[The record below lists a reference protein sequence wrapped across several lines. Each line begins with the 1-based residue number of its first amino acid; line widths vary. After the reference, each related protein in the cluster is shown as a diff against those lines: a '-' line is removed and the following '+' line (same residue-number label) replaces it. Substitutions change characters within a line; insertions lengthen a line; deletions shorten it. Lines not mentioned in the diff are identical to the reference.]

1 MKKYLITGALAL
13 VACATL
19 TSCHSDD
26 ELSGSLVQ
34 QKIKAYEQ
42 VFEEEF
48 GKVDPNQDWGFGTAE
63 ILARTRTAMDRTRT
77 ENKNLNQWGDPNYG
91 NWKVPDALTDGQ
103 KTRVM
108 AYFQANPGLTYEDPH
123 LTDFF
128 IQQVYKGG
136 TTPGAISSE
145 QYTQT
150 NGTPLIGSNNMDW
163 LYMGTGLD
171 HVNDYNNGQWNDGTP
186 YEVLNTGANT
196 NDHQGNTTHVEGVTH
211 PDMITLMENSS
222 TEFVAFGSS
231 TGNQYHTDCCALAG
245 WRVIE
250 AWAIAHEDSL
260 KAIGKFGATL
270 DDGWNRSFVG
280 LDYENTTIDNLY
292 SSKGNAKAKDFM
304 DGNSHWVL
312 YNGTVVNANNF
323 ADFDL
328 KDVYGNN
335 VRYVTDNV
343 SNQAIADYI
352 KYTKSD
358 NTVGNVTKDAYNYK
372 LTKQQFKDLYNV
384 DITNGEDGLYNLD
397 MIMGYIRQ
405 SAHPTEN
412 NGNWVKN
419 IGGRDY
425 VFSDWIVTLTEAKKQ
440 NGSTDPN
447 TIVIPIE
454 PGSQGD
460 DYRKDVYYKKVTF
473 DEAGSGRVFCEDL
486 GVVRASDIDFNDIV
500 FDVLIYKT
508 EYIIEHQI
516 SSDGVTWEVES
527 RETTSTTYDGDVWLL
542 AGGGTIPATIQAGG
556 TNYNVKESFEYQ
568 LSDKVIVNT
577 IENDEGRYGNPYRNF
592 PTAKKLNNT
601 PLAISS
607 VADVKIFVTY
617 GAEFAELTAFKGVA
631 PHKICV
637 PLNTLWLK
645 EREEISNGYPSFNNY
660 VKNQDADGNSLT
672 QGPVGTGEE
681 YESDERTNSVWTNYV
696 EASLYTLGVTYTARH
711 QASGWS
717 EEEVK
722 TDESTVT
729 GGGTNSG
736 YRDGD
741 PVLIRRRH

>member
-1 MKKYLITGALAL
+1 MKSAAAIVLGLAAAACSHDLEVVEKTEQQSIDNAQATMGFYIPEDQDWKMTTNATANFSVAGANDETYTVKIYSNNLFEDGIGYVIAKRNVQGGQNFTAEFAYPSFQTSL
-13 VACATL
+13 YVGLTDSKGNTTYKVADIVNGQL
-19 TSCHSDD
+19 TSLSDIN
-26 ELSGSLVQ
+26 S
-34 QKIKAYEQ
+34 A
-42 VFEEEF
+42 
-48 GKVDPNQDWGFGTAE
+48 
-63 ILARTRTAMDRTRT
+63 ARTRA
-77 ENKNLNQWGDPNYG
+77 ENKKLNQWGDPNYG
-91 NWKVPDALTDGQ
+91 NWKVPDALSDGQ

-123 LTDFF
+123 LKNFF

-150 NGTPLIGSNNMDW
+150 NGTPLIGSENMDW

-171 HVNDYNNGQWNDGTP
+171 HVNDYNKGTWNDGVP

-196 NDHQGNTTHVEGVTH
+196 NDHKGNTTHVEGVTH

-231 TGNQYHTDCCALAG
+231 TGNQYHKDCCALAG

-270 DDGWNRSFVG
+270 DDGWDRSFVG
-280 LDYENTTIDNLY
+280 LDYENRTIDNLY
-292 SSKGNAKAKDFM
+292 SSKGNAKAKDFI

-343 SNQAIADYI
+343 ANQAIADYI

-425 VFSDWIVTLTEAKKQ
+425 VFSDWIVTLTKAEK
-440 NGSTDPN
+440 NGSSTIIIEEDNLTYSYAFEDNKTRCDFDLNDVVLRVKVNESDDTKFDVTLVAAGCEYDNYVFLGDQLITWPN
-447 TIVIPIE
+447 GSEVHDALGADKGEMVNTGKGVTKTPVTVTIPRNGNNPEAADFKIWP
-454 PGSQGD
+454 
-460 DYRKDVYYKKVTF
+460 YKK
-473 DEAGSGRVFCEDL
+473 G
-486 GVVRASDIDFNDIV
+486 GVYGNTADQ
-500 FDVLIYKT
+500 K
-508 EYIIEHQI
+508 
-516 SSDGVTWEVES
+516 
-527 RETTSTTYDGDVWLL
+527 ETTPILIAQLDGRGK
-542 AGGGTIPATIQAGG
+542 A
-556 TNYNVKESFEYQ
+556 
-568 LSDKVIVNT
+568 
-577 IENDEGRYGNPYRNF
+577 
-592 PTAKKLNNT
+592 
-601 PLAISS
+601 
-607 VADVKIFVTY
+607 
-617 GAEFAELTAFKGVA
+617 
-631 PHKICV
+631 
-637 PLNTLWLK
+637 
-645 EREEISNGYPSFNNY
+645 
-660 VKNQDADGNSLT
+660 
-672 QGPVGTGEE
+672 PVGIIVPGKWAWPT
-681 YESDERTNSVWTNYV
+681 ERTIITEAYSQFVKWASNAVHV
-696 EASLYTLGVTYTARH
+696 EAQDWYKYPTSSKVVVI
-711 QASGWS
+711 Q
-717 EEEVK
+717 
-722 TDESTVT
+722 
-729 GGGTNSG
+729 
-736 YRDGD
+736 
-741 PVLIRRRH
+741 

>member
-1 MKKYLITGALAL
+1 MKKYLISGMAALMFCG
-13 VACATL
+13 VF
-19 TSCHSDD
+19 TSCTRDTD
-26 ELSGSLVQ
+26 LGGGQGQQ
-34 QKIKAYEQ
+34 QKVMETYEQ
-42 VFEEEF
+42 AFLTRF
-48 GKVDPNQDWGFGTAE
+48 GQPSPNQDWGFGSSRAN
-63 ILARTRTAMDRTRT
+63 TRT
-77 ENKNLNQWGDPNYG
+77 ENKNLNEWGDPTKG
-91 NWKVPDALTDGQ
+91 NWVVPDALSPDQ

-123 LTDFF
+123 LTNFF

-150 NGTPLIGSNNMDW
+150 NGTPLIGSDNMDW

-171 HVNDYNNGQWNDGTP
+171 HVNDYNDGTWNGGVE
-186 YEVLNTGANT
+186 YEVLNTGANA
-196 NDHQGNTTHVEGVTH
+196 NAHQGNTTHVDGVTH

-270 DDGWNRSFVG
+270 DDGWDRSFVG
-280 LDYENTTIDNLY
+280 LDYENRTIDNLY
-292 SSKGNAKAKDFM
+292 STWKGNAKAKDFM

-335 VRYVTDNV
+335 VLYVRDDV

-372 LTKQQFKDLYNV
+372 LTKQQFKDLYGV

-405 SAHPTEN
+405 SALPTEN

-440 NGSTDPN
+440 GDTPN
-447 TIVIPIE
+447 PVTEIEKLRVI
-454 PGSQGD
+454 
-460 DYRKDVYYKKVTF
+460 
-473 DEAGSGRVFCEDL
+473 AEDL
-486 GVVRASDIDFNDIV
+486 SVGENTDFDFNDVV
-500 FDVLIYKT
+500 FDVIWTKT
-508 EYIIEHQI
+508 Y
-516 SSDGVTWEVES
+516 SDETKTNLTSQKVEIKLLAAGGTLPLYVDGKEVHDLFGVDQSTMVNTNAKARGLKGKDDAQPVTWETS
-527 RETTSTTYDGDVWLL
+527 NYSGTTIGEIANSIV
-542 AGGGTIPATIQAGG
+542 
-556 TNYNVKESFEYQ
+556 VK
-568 LSDKVIVNT
+568 V
-577 IENDEGRYGNPYRNF
+577 
-592 PTAKKLNNT
+592 
-601 PLAISS
+601 
-607 VADVKIFVTY
+607 
-617 GAEFAELTAFKGVA
+617 
-631 PHKICV
+631 
-637 PLNTLWLK
+637 
-645 EREEISNGYPSFNNY
+645 
-660 VKNQDADGNSLT
+660 VKN
-672 QGPVGTGEE
+672 GEE
-681 YESDERTNSVWTNYV
+681 YLIRAERGHIASKIGVKFINEQEYQWCDERQDIDDKYSLIDGTSLFTNWVQGIYPSEDW
-696 EASLYTLGVTYTARH
+696 YTYAY
-711 QASGWS
+711 
-717 EEEVK
+717 
-722 TDESTVT
+722 DEIMK
-729 GGGTNSG
+729 
-736 YRDGD
+736 YRNRLNGAQGN
-741 PVLIRRRH
+741 

>member
-1 MKKYLITGALAL
+1 MSKYLMKSAAAIVLGLAAAACSHDLEVVEKTEQQSIDNAQATMGFYIPEDQDWKMTTNATANFSVAGANDETYTVKIYSNNLFEDGIGYVIAKRNVQGGQNFTAEFAYPSFQTSL
-13 VACATL
+13 YVGLTDSKGNTTYKVADIVNGQL
-19 TSCHSDD
+19 TSLSDIN
-26 ELSGSLVQ
+26 S
-34 QKIKAYEQ
+34 A
-42 VFEEEF
+42 
-48 GKVDPNQDWGFGTAE
+48 
-63 ILARTRTAMDRTRT
+63 ARTRA
-77 ENKNLNQWGDPNYG
+77 ENKKLNQWGDPNYG
-91 NWKVPDALTDGQ
+91 NWKVPDALSDGQ

-123 LTDFF
+123 LKNFF

-150 NGTPLIGSNNMDW
+150 NGTPLIGSENMDW

-171 HVNDYNNGQWNDGTP
+171 HVNDYNKGTWNDGVP
-186 YEVLNTGANT
+186 YEGLNTGANT
-196 NDHQGNTTHVEGVTH
+196 NDHKGNTTHVEGVTH

-231 TGNQYHTDCCALAG
+231 TGNQYHKDCCALAG

-270 DDGWNRSFVG
+270 DDGWDRSFVG
-280 LDYENTTIDNLY
+280 LDYENRTIDNLY
-292 SSKGNAKAKDFM
+292 SSKGNAKAKDFI

-343 SNQAIADYI
+343 ANQAIADYI

-425 VFSDWIVTLTEAKKQ
+425 VFSDWIVTLTKAEK
-440 NGSTDPN
+440 NGSSTIIIEEDNLTYSYAFEDNKTRCDFDLNDVVLRVKVNESDDTKFDVTLVAAGCEYDNYVFLGDQLITWPN
-447 TIVIPIE
+447 GSEVHDALGADKGEMVNTGKGVTKTPVTVTIPRNGNNPEAADFKIWP
-454 PGSQGD
+454 
-460 DYRKDVYYKKVTF
+460 YKK
-473 DEAGSGRVFCEDL
+473 G
-486 GVVRASDIDFNDIV
+486 GVYGNTADQ
-500 FDVLIYKT
+500 K
-508 EYIIEHQI
+508 
-516 SSDGVTWEVES
+516 
-527 RETTSTTYDGDVWLL
+527 ETTPILIAQLDGRGK
-542 AGGGTIPATIQAGG
+542 A
-556 TNYNVKESFEYQ
+556 
-568 LSDKVIVNT
+568 
-577 IENDEGRYGNPYRNF
+577 
-592 PTAKKLNNT
+592 
-601 PLAISS
+601 
-607 VADVKIFVTY
+607 
-617 GAEFAELTAFKGVA
+617 
-631 PHKICV
+631 
-637 PLNTLWLK
+637 
-645 EREEISNGYPSFNNY
+645 
-660 VKNQDADGNSLT
+660 
-672 QGPVGTGEE
+672 PVGIIVPGKWAWPT
-681 YESDERTNSVWTNYV
+681 ERTIITEAYSQFVKWASNAVHV
-696 EASLYTLGVTYTARH
+696 EAQDWYKYPTSSKVVVI
-711 QASGWS
+711 Q
-717 EEEVK
+717 
-722 TDESTVT
+722 
-729 GGGTNSG
+729 
-736 YRDGD
+736 
-741 PVLIRRRH
+741 

>member
-1 MKKYLITGALAL
+1 MSKYLMKSAAAIVLGLAAAACSHDLEVVEKTEQQSIDNAQATMGFYIPEDQDWKMTTNATANFSVAGANDETYTVKIYSNNLFEDGIGYVIAKRNVQGGQNFTAEFAYPSFQTSL
-13 VACATL
+13 YVGLTDSKGNTTYKVADIVNGQL
-19 TSCHSDD
+19 TSLSDIN
-26 ELSGSLVQ
+26 S
-34 QKIKAYEQ
+34 A
-42 VFEEEF
+42 
-48 GKVDPNQDWGFGTAE
+48 
-63 ILARTRTAMDRTRT
+63 ARTRA
-77 ENKNLNQWGDPNYG
+77 ENKKLNQWGDPNYG
-91 NWKVPDALTDGQ
+91 NWKVPDALSDGQ

-123 LTDFF
+123 LKNFF

-150 NGTPLIGSNNMDW
+150 NGTPLIGSENMDW

-171 HVNDYNNGQWNDGTP
+171 HVNDYNKGTWNDGVP

-196 NDHQGNTTHVEGVTH
+196 NDHKGNTTHVEGVTH

-231 TGNQYHTDCCALAG
+231 TGNQYHKDCCALAG

-270 DDGWNRSFVG
+270 DDGWDRSFVG
-280 LDYENTTIDNLY
+280 LDYENRTIDNLY
-292 SSKGNAKAKDFM
+292 SSKGNAKAKDFI

-343 SNQAIADYI
+343 ANQAIADYI

-419 IGGRDY
+419 IGG
-425 VFSDWIVTLTEAKKQ
+425 
-440 NGSTDPN
+440 
-447 TIVIPIE
+447 
-454 PGSQGD
+454 GD
-460 DYRKDVYYKKVTF
+460 
-473 DEAGSGRVFCEDL
+473 
-486 GVVRASDIDFNDIV
+486 
-500 FDVLIYKT
+500 
-508 EYIIEHQI
+508 
-516 SSDGVTWEVES
+516 
-527 RETTSTTYDGDVWLL
+527 
-542 AGGGTIPATIQAGG
+542 
-556 TNYNVKESFEYQ
+556 
-568 LSDKVIVNT
+568 
-577 IENDEGRYGNPYRNF
+577 
-592 PTAKKLNNT
+592 
-601 PLAISS
+601 
-607 VADVKIFVTY
+607 
-617 GAEFAELTAFKGVA
+617 
-631 PHKICV
+631 
-637 PLNTLWLK
+637 
-645 EREEISNGYPSFNNY
+645 
-660 VKNQDADGNSLT
+660 
-672 QGPVGTGEE
+672 
-681 YESDERTNSVWTNYV
+681 
-696 EASLYTLGVTYTARH
+696 
-711 QASGWS
+711 
-717 EEEVK
+717 
-722 TDESTVT
+722 
-729 GGGTNSG
+729 
-736 YRDGD
+736 
-741 PVLIRRRH
+741 

>member
-1 MKKYLITGALAL
+1 MKSAAAIVLGLTAAACSHDLEVVEKTEQQSIDNAQATMGFYIPEDQDWKMTTNATANFSVAGANDETYTVKIYSNNLFEDGIGYVIAKRNVQGGQNFTAEFAYPSYQTSL
-13 VACATL
+13 YVGLTDSKGNTTYKVADIVNGQL
-19 TSCHSDD
+19 TSLSDIN
-26 ELSGSLVQ
+26 S
-34 QKIKAYEQ
+34 A
-42 VFEEEF
+42 
-48 GKVDPNQDWGFGTAE
+48 
-63 ILARTRTAMDRTRT
+63 ARTRA
-77 ENKNLNQWGDPNYG
+77 ENKKLNQWGDPNYG
-91 NWKVPDALTDGQ
+91 NWKVPDALSDGQ

-123 LTDFF
+123 LKNFF

-150 NGTPLIGSNNMDW
+150 NGTPLIGSENMDW

-171 HVNDYNNGQWNDGTP
+171 HVNDYNKGTWNDGVP

-196 NDHQGNTTHVEGVTH
+196 NDHKGNTTHVEGVTH

-231 TGNQYHTDCCALAG
+231 TGNQYHKDCCALAG

-270 DDGWNRSFVG
+270 DDGWDRSFVG
-280 LDYENTTIDNLY
+280 LDYENRTIDNLY
-292 SSKGNAKAKDFM
+292 SSKGNAKAKDFI

-343 SNQAIADYI
+343 ANQAIADYI

-425 VFSDWIVTLTEAKKQ
+425 VFSDWIVTLTKAEK
-440 NGSTDPN
+440 NGSSTIIIEEDNLTYSYAFEDNKTRCDFDLNDVVLRVKVNESDDTKFDVTLVAAGCEYDNYVFLGDQLITWPN
-447 TIVIPIE
+447 GSEVHDALGADKGEMVNTGKGVTKTPVTVTIPRNGNNPEAADFKIWP
-454 PGSQGD
+454 
-460 DYRKDVYYKKVTF
+460 YKK
-473 DEAGSGRVFCEDL
+473 G
-486 GVVRASDIDFNDIV
+486 GVYGNTADQ
-500 FDVLIYKT
+500 K
-508 EYIIEHQI
+508 
-516 SSDGVTWEVES
+516 
-527 RETTSTTYDGDVWLL
+527 ETTPILIAQLDGRGK
-542 AGGGTIPATIQAGG
+542 A
-556 TNYNVKESFEYQ
+556 
-568 LSDKVIVNT
+568 
-577 IENDEGRYGNPYRNF
+577 
-592 PTAKKLNNT
+592 
-601 PLAISS
+601 
-607 VADVKIFVTY
+607 
-617 GAEFAELTAFKGVA
+617 
-631 PHKICV
+631 
-637 PLNTLWLK
+637 
-645 EREEISNGYPSFNNY
+645 
-660 VKNQDADGNSLT
+660 
-672 QGPVGTGEE
+672 PVGIIVPGKWAWPT
-681 YESDERTNSVWTNYV
+681 ERTIITEAYSQFVKWASNAVHV
-696 EASLYTLGVTYTARH
+696 EAQDWYKYPTSSKVVVI
-711 QASGWS
+711 Q
-717 EEEVK
+717 
-722 TDESTVT
+722 
-729 GGGTNSG
+729 
-736 YRDGD
+736 
-741 PVLIRRRH
+741 

>member
-1 MKKYLITGALAL
+1 MKSAAAIVLGLAAAACSHDLEVVEKTEQQSIDNAQATMGFYIPEDQDWKMTTNATANFSVAGANDETYTVKIYSNNLFEDGIGYVIAKRNVQGGQNFTAEFAYPSYQTSL
-13 VACATL
+13 YVGLTDSKGNTTYKVADIVNGQL
-19 TSCHSDD
+19 TSLSDIN
-26 ELSGSLVQ
+26 S
-34 QKIKAYEQ
+34 A
-42 VFEEEF
+42 
-48 GKVDPNQDWGFGTAE
+48 
-63 ILARTRTAMDRTRT
+63 ARTRA
-77 ENKNLNQWGDPNYG
+77 ENKKLNQWGDPNYG
-91 NWKVPDALTDGQ
+91 NWKVPDALSDGQ

-123 LTDFF
+123 LKNFF

-150 NGTPLIGSNNMDW
+150 NGTPLIGSENMDW

-171 HVNDYNNGQWNDGTP
+171 HVNDYNKGTWNDGVP

-196 NDHQGNTTHVEGVTH
+196 NDHKGNTTHVEGVTH

-231 TGNQYHTDCCALAG
+231 TGNQYHKDCCALAG

-270 DDGWNRSFVG
+270 DDGWDRSFVG
-280 LDYENTTIDNLY
+280 LDYENRTIDNLY
-292 SSKGNAKAKDFM
+292 SSKGNAKAKDFI

-343 SNQAIADYI
+343 ANQAIADYI

-425 VFSDWIVTLTEAKKQ
+425 VFSDWIVTLTKAEK
-440 NGSTDPN
+440 NGSSTIIIEEDNLTYSYAFEDNKTRCDFDLNDVVLRVKVNENDDTKFDVTLVAAGCEYDNYVFLGDQLITWPN
-447 TIVIPIE
+447 GSEVHDALGADKGEMVNTGKGVTKTPVTVTIPRNGNNPEAAYFKIWP
-454 PGSQGD
+454 
-460 DYRKDVYYKKVTF
+460 YKK
-473 DEAGSGRVFCEDL
+473 G
-486 GVVRASDIDFNDIV
+486 GVYGNTADQ
-500 FDVLIYKT
+500 K
-508 EYIIEHQI
+508 
-516 SSDGVTWEVES
+516 
-527 RETTSTTYDGDVWLL
+527 ETTPILIAML
-542 AGGGTIPATIQAGG
+542 
-556 TNYNVKESFEYQ
+556 
-568 LSDKVIVNT
+568 
-577 IENDEGRYGNPYRNF
+577 EGRGK
-592 PTAKKLNNT
+592 A
-601 PLAISS
+601 
-607 VADVKIFVTY
+607 
-617 GAEFAELTAFKGVA
+617 
-631 PHKICV
+631 
-637 PLNTLWLK
+637 
-645 EREEISNGYPSFNNY
+645 
-660 VKNQDADGNSLT
+660 
-672 QGPVGTGEE
+672 PVGIIVPGKWAWPT
-681 YESDERTNSVWTNYV
+681 ERTIITEAYSQFVKWASNAVHV
-696 EASLYTLGVTYTARH
+696 EAQDWYKYPTSNKVVVI
-711 QASGWS
+711 Q
-717 EEEVK
+717 
-722 TDESTVT
+722 
-729 GGGTNSG
+729 
-736 YRDGD
+736 
-741 PVLIRRRH
+741 

>member
-1 MKKYLITGALAL
+1 MKKYLMTGIAALAL
-13 VACATL
+13 CAGF
-19 TSCHSDD
+19 TSCSHDLDAPSQ
-26 ELSGSLVQ
+26 EEINQRNAQNIV
-34 QKIKAYEQ
+34 KNYEKAF
-42 VFEEEF
+42 VATF
-48 GKVDPNQDWGFGTAE
+48 GKPAANQNWGFGGTPAFG
-63 ILARTRTAMDRTRT
+63 RTRT

-440 NGSTDPN
+440 TTIIVDP
-447 TIVIPIE
+447 TT
-454 PGSQGD
+454 
-460 DYRKDVYYKKVTF
+460 YTL
-473 DEAGSGRVFCEDL
+473 RVMAEDL
-486 GVVRASDIDFNDIV
+486 SATEKSDFDFNDVV
-500 FDVLIYKT
+500 FDV
-508 EYIIEHQI
+508 E
-516 SSDGVTWEVES
+516 WEVG
-527 RETTSTTYDGDVWLL
+527 TTS
-542 AGGGTIPATIQAGG
+542 ATITLQAAGG
-556 TNYNVKESFEYQ
+556 TLPLRINGEDALEVHGLFGVDTN
-568 LSDKVIVNT
+568 IMVNT
-577 IENDEGRYGNPYRNF
+577 GWSGSNGANGLTAEPFTRYFNPTDTDGNGE
-592 PTAKKLNNT
+592 
-601 PLAISS
+601 ISQ
-607 VADVKIFVTY
+607 
-617 GAEFAELTAFKGVA
+617 AEFNAAVNLIKVEVEKVTDTTTGAKEWFELTAK
-631 PHKICV
+631 
-637 PLNTLWLK
+637 
-645 EREEISNGYPSFNNY
+645 
-660 VKNQDADGNSLT
+660 
-672 QGPVGTGEE
+672 TGEACCKFGCLPD
-681 YESDERTNSVWTNYV
+681 YEWVPERTPIDDV
-696 EASLYTLGVTYTARH
+696 YTFSEWVQGFTATL
-711 QASGWS
+711 
-717 EEEVK
+717 E
-722 TDESTVT
+722 
-729 GGGTNSG
+729 
-736 YRDGD
+736 
-741 PVLIRRRH
+741 RR